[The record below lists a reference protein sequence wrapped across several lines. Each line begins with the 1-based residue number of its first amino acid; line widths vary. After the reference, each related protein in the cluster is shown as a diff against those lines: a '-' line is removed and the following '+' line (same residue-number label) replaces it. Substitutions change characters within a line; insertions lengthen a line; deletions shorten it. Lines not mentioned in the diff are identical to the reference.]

1 MGEAAHRRW
10 SDSEGAEPP
19 SPTKAWY
26 PSGCLGNTCVQVS
39 TIRAPPQT
47 CLSGICSSTGSRRS
61 PRQHDAQEG
70 PRLPRAE
77 EKDAPIRS
85 AFPRL
90 TVEKNEKD
98 TRAAQMKELL
108 GKETQDSPAL
118 QGQPGPA
125 RTVPTHPAG
134 SQQPD
139 VLGWR
144 ETAREPLL
152 WPRLAS
158 LGLSSWLPAGWPP
171 S

>member
-10 SDSEGAEPP
+10 SDGQGAEPP

-108 GKETQDSPAL
+108 RKETQDSPTL
-118 QGQPGPA
+118 QGQP
-125 RTVPTHPAG
+125 RPAG
-134 SQQPD
+134 TAPPCKDSPHPPC
-139 VLGWR
+139 GKP
-144 ETAREPLL
+144 TARC
-152 WPRLAS
+152 PRMERDSPGAAIVAPTGFS
-158 LGLSSWLPAGWPP
+158 GA
-171 S
+171 